1 MQRMC
6 VNNSVSTNSA
16 PVVHDGTCIPFVLF
30 YQVSFVPRERGPGDK
45 ATTKSDCKHSIYLEV
60 RDSCVGSVTHRVAC
74 AEV

>member
-1 MQRMC
+1 MLITVLAQTQRLLFMMEL
-6 VNNSVSTNSA
+6 VYLLL
-16 PVVHDGTCIPFVLF
+16 LF
-30 YQVSFVPRERGPGDK
+30 YQVSFVPRERGPGDE